1 MKIIRGGQLRR
12 ACGLADKSPGNETG
26 TETWS
31 RHERIIFLGEKEMS
45 KFLADQFKQL
55 LQFFKSYKEDIARLH
70 DIVTAWEESGTDAID
85 KLEEEIKNGVKNSAG
100 IEVKIDESGN
110 YLMSMLFKPIQI
122 VWILRKK

>member
-1 MKIIRGGQLRR
+1 MTDANMEVRSLEQIIG
-12 ACGLADKSPGNETG
+12 
-26 TETWS
+26 
-31 RHERIIFLGEKEMS
+31 RHGEKRMS

-55 LQFFKSYKEDIARLH
+55 LQFFKSYKEDITRLH
-70 DIVTAWEESGTDAID
+70 DIVTAWEESGTDTID